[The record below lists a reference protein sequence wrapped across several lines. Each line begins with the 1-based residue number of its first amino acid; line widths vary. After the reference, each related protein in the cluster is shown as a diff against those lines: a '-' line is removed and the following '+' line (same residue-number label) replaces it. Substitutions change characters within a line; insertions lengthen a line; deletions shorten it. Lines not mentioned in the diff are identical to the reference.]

1 MRRFRNKLNV
11 REIYALPPGRHSDG
25 AGLYLRVKPDGL
37 RSWVLININCGHRRE
52 MGLGTAD
59 DVSLAEA
66 RERAAMALRAF
77 TEGSDPIAE
86 RKAEREARRP
96 KPPKLTFG
104 EYAEE
109 LIVEIE
115 TGFRNEK
122 HRMQWRATLATH
134 AKVLTGKPLDQIDTD
149 DVVAVLRPIWNRI
162 PETASRVRGRIERVL
177 DAARVAGHRFGENP
191 ARWKGHLE
199 LILPRRRKS
208 APEHHAALPF
218 GSIAAFMQELADRP
232 APAARALAFTILTA
246 ARSGETIG
254 ITWREVNLDQ
264 QLWTVPTTRMKAGAE
279 HKVPLSDWACEI
291 LKALR
296 PERYDPKAFVFHGT
310 RGGKLSNMAMT
321 MLLRRM
327 GHGDIT
333 VHGFRS
339 TFRDWAGE
347 ETDFEHETV
356 EMALAHSIRSKS
368 ERAYRRGRA
377 LRKRVDLMT
386 AWAEYCGQR
395 KTPLMPRMPDVPTS
409 DMELPDLLTCTPM

>member
-1 MRRFRNKLNV
+1 MRRYRNKLNV
-11 REIYALPPGRHSDG
+11 RQISSLPPGRHSDG
-25 AGLYLRVKPDGL
+25 AGLYLRVKPNGL
-37 RSWVLININCGHRRE
+37 RSWVLINISCGRRRE
-52 MGLGTAD
+52 MGLGAAD

-66 RERAAMALRAF
+66 RERAAAARRAF
-77 TEGSDPIAE
+77 AEGRDPIAE

-104 EYAEE
+104 RYAEE
-109 LIVEIE
+109 LIGEIE
-115 TGFRNEK
+115 AGFRNEK
-122 HRMQWRATLATH
+122 HRMQWRSTLATH
-134 AKVLTGKPLDQIDTD
+134 AKRLADTPLDQIDTD
-149 DVVAVLRPIWNRI
+149 DVVAVLRPIWTKT

-177 DAARVAGHRFGENP
+177 DAARVAGHRSGENP

-208 APEHHAALPF
+208 APEHFPALPF
-218 GSIAAFMQELADRP
+218 NLIADFMRELAERP
-232 APAARALAFTILTA
+232 ATSARALEFTILTA

-254 ITWREVNLDQ
+254 MTWREVNLDQ
-264 QLWTVPTTRMKAGAE
+264 RLWTVPMARMKAGAE
-279 HKVPLSDWACEI
+279 HKVPLSDRACEV
-291 LKALR
+291 LAALR
-296 PERYDPKAFVFHGT
+296 SEPYDPKALVFRGA
-310 RGGKLSNMAMT
+310 RGGKLSNMAMS

-327 GHGDIT
+327 GHDDIT

-377 LRKRVDLMT
+377 LRKRIELMT
-386 AWAEYCGQR
+386 AWAEYCGQGKAR
-395 KTPLMPRMPDVPTS
+395 DSLARDALDPDMSRHVQ
-409 DMELPDLLTCTPM
+409 LTCTPS